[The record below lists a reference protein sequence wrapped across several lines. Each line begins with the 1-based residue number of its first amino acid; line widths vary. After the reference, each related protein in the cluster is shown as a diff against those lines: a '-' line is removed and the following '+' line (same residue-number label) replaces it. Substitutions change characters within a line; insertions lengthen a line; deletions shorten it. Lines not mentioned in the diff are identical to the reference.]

1 MLKTPR
7 EIRRELERN
16 GLSLAAWARQ
26 NGFSE
31 SLTYRVM
38 RGHEAKLGQSHRI
51 AVALGLKEGSSAD
64 ISELNFNAN
73 SKPTETG
80 EGRE

>member
-1 MLKTPR
+1 MLKTPT
-7 EIRRELERN
+7 EIRRELSRN

-31 SLTYRVM
+31 ALTYRVM

-51 AVALGLKEGSSAD
+51 AVALGLKEGCSTD
-64 ISELNFNAN
+64 ISELDFKAHR
-73 SKPTETG
+73 KRTEKG
-80 EGRE
+80 EGKE